1 MVKLKA
7 ALKKVRVK
15 LRVHFR
21 FLKCTLRN
29 LRVKLRVGFKSEGK
43 SEGCDLMHIRVIKVR
58 VKVRCP
64 KMYLESDPIWYQNGP
79 NMVPPNA
86 S

>member
-43 SEGCDLMHIRVIKVR
+43 SEGCPVSGGALGADGGGG
-58 VKVRCP
+58 CSTP
-64 KMYLESDPIWYQNGP
+64 FE
-79 NMVPPNA
+79 
-86 S
+86 